1 MNSRGYTNV
10 PVVGRRYRRQ
20 NDNTTYILLDWH
32 MIREYGQKKD
42 LGFRL
47 DLKQLAPYPSTA
59 SEYIGVKQFV
69 QSFVMLSDDD
79 V

>member
-1 MNSRGYTNV
+1 
-10 PVVGRRYRRQ
+10 
-20 NDNTTYILLDWH
+20 